1 MIKHQDTLNHLQLN
15 LLNSLS
21 YIKSKE
27 RISELESLINFYLEK
42 KLDESIEKVENDKNY
57 SAEVYEAW
65 LHETR
70 KKNTA

>member
-1 MIKHQDTLNHLQLN
+1 MIKHQDTLNDLQLN

-42 KLDESIEKVENDKNY
+42 KLDESIEKVETQRNY
-57 SAEVYEAW
+57 TADVYEAW
-65 LHETR
+65 LNENC

>member
-1 MIKHQDTLNHLQLN
+1 MIKHQDTLNDLQLN

-65 LHETR
+65 LNETR

>member
-1 MIKHQDTLNHLQLN
+1 MIKHQDTLNDLQLN

-27 RISELESLINFYLEK
+27 RIIELESLINFYLEK
-42 KLDESIEKVENDKNY
+42 KLDESIEKVETENNY
-57 SAEVYEAW
+57 SATVYEAW
-65 LHETR
+65 LHESR

>member
-1 MIKHQDTLNHLQLN
+1 MIKHQDTLNDLQLN

-42 KLDESIEKVENDKNY
+42 KLDESIEKVETQRNY
-57 SAEVYEAW
+57 TAEVYEAW
-65 LHETR
+65 LNENR